1 MTGGNWDG
9 LVQDGLTVMF
19 LVSGDCLTQ
28 DIISLGSLTVR
39 HSSGSRDSSQG
50 ETVERAVEA
59 RGRKSKEP
67 GFAGLEESLGEGA
80 LYDQFLSAGMTVGA

>member
-1 MTGGNWDG
+1 M
-9 LVQDGLTVMF
+9 
-19 LVSGDCLTQ
+19 
-28 DIISLGSLTVR
+28 R

-67 GFAGLEESLGEGA
+67 SFAGLEESLGEGA